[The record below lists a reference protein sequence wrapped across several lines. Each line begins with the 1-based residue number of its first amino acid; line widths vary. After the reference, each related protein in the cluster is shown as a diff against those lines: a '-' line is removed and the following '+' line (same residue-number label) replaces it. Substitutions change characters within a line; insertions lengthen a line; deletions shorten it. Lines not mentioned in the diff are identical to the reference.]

1 MNQQITT
8 FEFKYQGESTSIDIN
23 TLLVSQFQY
32 TAILN
37 EIKNQLFPDI
47 ELKIKIQSFERNSFD
62 VNQIIEVT
70 TVTGLLIFENKE
82 FIAEIF
88 KYLKAY
94 LEIKKLLGDKK
105 PDSVEKVENNNVALT
120 INVEGNNNTIVV
132 AENALKI
139 FQNNYAIHRALTK
152 NGEILEKDPEIEG
165 IQITNQ
171 ITKEKILDIPRAD
184 FPILTTDNAFINK
197 ELNEK
202 TTEDAILYIKRP
214 DLSPEKKGKWDFIFE
229 GRKINSVSIS
239 DTDFLKNVKQGTK
252 FGNGDRLKCR
262 LKTIQKLD
270 IDTGA
275 YIDDK
280 FEVLL
285 VKDIIRKDEQ
295 QNLFIE
301 TDNP

>member
-62 VNQIIEVT
+62 VNQIIEIT
-70 TVTGLLIFENKE
+70 TVTGLLLFENKE

-105 PDSVEKVENNNVALT
+105 PDSIEKVGNENIALS

-132 AENALKI
+132 SENAFKI
-139 FQNNYAIHRALTK
+139 FQNNYTIHRALTK
-152 NGEILEKDPEIEG
+152 NGEILEKDSEIEG

-171 ITKEKILDIPRAD
+171 ITQEKILDIPRTD
-184 FPILTTDNAFINK
+184 FPMLTTDNAFINK

-202 TTEDAILYIKRP
+202 VTEDAILYIKKL
-214 DLSPEKKGKWDFIFE
+214 DLNPEKKVKWDFIFE
-229 GRKINSVSIS
+229 GRKINSVSIT
-239 DTDFLKNVKQGTK
+239 DTDFHKKVKEGTK

-285 VKDIIRKDEQ
+285 VKEIIRKDEQ
-295 QNLFIE
+295 GNLFISKE
-301 TDNP
+301 

>member
-62 VNQIIEVT
+62 VNQIIEIT

-105 PDSVEKVENNNVALT
+105 PDSIEKVGNENIALT
-120 INVEGNNNTIVV
+120 INVKGNNNTVV
-132 AENALKI
+132 VSENAFKI
-139 FQNNYAIHRALTK
+139 FQNNYTIHRALTK

-171 ITKEKILDIPRAD
+171 ITQEKILDIPRTD
-184 FPILTTDNAFINK
+184 FPMLTIDNAFINK

-202 TTEDAILYIKRP
+202 ITEDAILYIKKL
-214 DLSPEKKGKWDFIFE
+214 DLNPEKKVKWDFIFE
-229 GRKINSVSIS
+229 GRKINSVSII
-239 DTDFLKNVKQGTK
+239 DIDFHKKVKEGTK

-295 QNLFIE
+295 GDLFISKE
-301 TDNP
+301 Q